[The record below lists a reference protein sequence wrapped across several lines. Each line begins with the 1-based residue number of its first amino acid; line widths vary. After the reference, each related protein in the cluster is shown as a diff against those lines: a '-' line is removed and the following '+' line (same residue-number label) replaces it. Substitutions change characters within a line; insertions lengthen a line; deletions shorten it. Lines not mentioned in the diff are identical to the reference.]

1 MMQSVETTVMT
12 HTNQLKAVAPVR
24 RHHHRHNVKSRY
36 EFIKTLGK
44 GTYGKVK
51 LARHKETNQLV
62 SCSNCNACWQF
73 CMLIL
78 QPIMILYV
86 NFAVW

>member
-1 MMQSVETTVMT
+1 MENYNTLNNNDDVG
-12 HTNQLKAVAPVR
+12 APVR

-51 LARHKETNQLV
+51 LARHKESNQLV
-62 SCSNCNACWQF
+62 S
-73 CMLIL
+73 
-78 QPIMILYV
+78 
-86 NFAVW
+86 